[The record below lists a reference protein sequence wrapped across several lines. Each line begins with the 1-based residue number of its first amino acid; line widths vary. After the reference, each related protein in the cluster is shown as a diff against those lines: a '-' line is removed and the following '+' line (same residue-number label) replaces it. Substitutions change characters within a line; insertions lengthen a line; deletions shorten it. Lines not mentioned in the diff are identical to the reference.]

1 MRSLYFTLLALAPFS
16 LFAQSALTIFSEDGY
31 KFYLVLNG
39 QRQNTTAMTN
49 IHIDG
54 LTQPNYQVKIIF
66 DDASKPELS
75 KNIPV
80 VDPQTSAP
88 ADVTYKIKTQKDGDL
103 KIRFFSAV
111 PVAPNYVAG
120 PDMYVMHYGTPPP
133 PPPPPP
139 MQNGTTVTQTTV
151 TQTTGG
157 SMNGGMGANMNVGVN
172 GMGANMNVGADGM
185 GANVSVGVGGAG
197 VNMNININDNMGG
210 GATTTTT
217 SRTVT
222 RTTTTSSSNYSSN
235 DNYDTPPPPPPA
247 RGNNCN
253 YAMDG
258 ASFRSAKETIG
269 KASFEDTKLST
280 AKSIL
285 SSNCMSTDQIV
296 QVCNGFSFEASKLD
310 FAKYAF
316 DRCTDRGNY
325 FKVGNVFSFDASRTE
340 LNEYTTG
347 H

>member
-1 MRSLYFTLLALAPFS
+1 MRTRLLTLLALAPFS

-31 KFYLVLNG
+31 KFFLVLNG
-39 QRQNTTAMTN
+39 QRQNTTPMTN

-54 LTQPNYQVKIIF
+54 LSQPYYQVKIIF
-66 DDASKPELS
+66 ADATKPELS

-80 VDPQTSAP
+80 VDPQTNAP
-88 ADVTYKIKTQKDGDL
+88 ADVTYKIKTQKDGDM
-103 KIRFFSAV
+103 KIRFFAAA

-120 PDMYVMHYGTPPP
+120 PDMYVMHYGAPVPPP
-133 PPPPPP
+133 PPPPPV
-139 MQNGTTVTQTTV
+139 QGGTTVTQTTV
-151 TQTTGG
+151 TQTTTGG
-157 SMNGGMGANMNVGVN
+157 DMGNMNMGVNAGGMGANVNVGV
-172 GMGANMNVGADGM
+172 GGANM
-185 GANVSVGVGGAG
+185 SVGVGGAG
-197 VNMNININDNMGG
+197 MNMNINISDDMNAN
-210 GATTTTT
+210 TTTT

-222 RTTTTSSSNYSSN
+222 RTTTTSSGYS
-235 DNYDTPPPPPPA
+235 DNYNNTPPPPPPA
-247 RGNNCN
+247 RGNGCN

-258 ASFRSAKETIG
+258 GSFRSAKETIG

-285 SSNCMSTDQIV
+285 SSNCMSTDQII

-316 DRCTDRGNY
+316 DRCTDKGNY

-340 LNEYTTG
+340 LNEYTSG